1 MKTIFDL
8 QTGVVTLLCTAALA
22 GLTACEADPVMQESG
37 KLPDKGSI
45 EEVHVM
51 LCSSNSVEN
60 RVDVLLTEGGVMTKN
75 FYLRQTQPAAAGYSL
90 DAWCDASLLND
101 YDAGDEIE
109 RTLLPEANYEFPDG
123 KTLDLSAA
131 TQRSELKRI
140 KFSASGLAA
149 GEYVL
154 PLTVAA
160 QDAPD
165 ADKTLYYNVSVRQP
179 YTDEYTLHD
188 GHDLFFVFYVNTNDF
203 QPLLAQDYIM
213 RKKVARGT
221 TVAWYGTVGNIVNL
235 RTVQVGYDAAAGR
248 ALLDL
253 GTDMTY
259 VLSQST
265 KYIRPLQEHGRKVCI
280 SIEGGG
286 KGLGFCNLT
295 DAQIEDFAAQVK
307 TVIEQYEL
315 DGVNLWDRNSGYGKE
330 GMPAVNTTSYPKL
343 IKALREA
350 LGTEKLLTVT
360 VYEEPTATFWDTEAT
375 GGIAVGDYI
384 DYAWSGYNSN
394 SEAPQ
399 LLDPWHPELEYVSTY
414 TQKPIAKLPAG
425 KLITLFQYNIGY
437 NQINA
442 TAGAKLDHVY
452 SNFGYNTYI
461 STSGVTKER
470 YAPLSINLGSIG
482 SNVSYYGDRAYD
494 LTEAGYG
501 GIMHFNLRTRTDSD
515 PLSLFNSIA
524 DGAWEETVTCENG
537 NRPQDWTFVSSGYTI
552 TYDEATAE

>member
-203 QPLLAQDYIM
+203 QPLLVLDYIM
-213 RKKVARGT
+213 QKKLARGSP
-221 TVAWYGTVGNIVNL
+221 VAWHEAVGNIVNL
-235 RTVQVGYDAAAGR
+235 RTVQVGYDAATSR
-248 ALLDL
+248 ALLNL
-253 GTDMTY
+253 GSDMTY

-286 KGLGFCNLT
+286 TGLGFCNLT
-295 DAQIEDFAAQVK
+295 DTQIEDFAAQVK
-307 TVIEQYEL
+307 TVIEQYGL
-315 DGVNLWDRNSGYGKE
+315 LSQTHQGAARSPRHGKIADADR
-330 GMPAVNTTSYPKL
+330 
-343 IKALREA
+343 LRGA
-350 LGTEKLLTVT
+350 DR
-360 VYEEPTATFWDTEAT
+360 YF
-375 GGIAVGDYI
+375 
-384 DYAWSGYNSN
+384 
-394 SEAPQ
+394 
-399 LLDPWHPELEYVSTY
+399 LEYGSDGRHRRRRLYRLCMVGLQQRERSPAAARPVASRTGICFGLY
-414 TQKPIAKLPAG
+414 AKADCQPAQG
-425 KLITLFQYNIGY
+425 AVRLRQLSHLSCCPNGRRGY
-437 NQINA
+437 D
-442 TAGAKLDHVY
+442 AGAGLSYRLD
-452 SNFGYNTYI
+452 FG
-461 STSGVTKER
+461 R
-470 YAPLSINLGSIG
+470 L
-482 SNVSYYGDRAYD
+482 
-494 LTEAGYG
+494 
-501 GIMHFNLRTRTDSD
+501 
-515 PLSLFNSIA
+515 
-524 DGAWEETVTCENG
+524 
-537 NRPQDWTFVSSGYTI
+537 
-552 TYDEATAE
+552 